1 MPYGIKYEEP
11 DELDMI
17 QKAELLI
24 LLNPSSLEKRVAVY
38 SKTIRI
44 LQYFGYYR
52 SGLDGVHMIKDNE
65 PNVIFFK
72 KNKFSVGG
80 LSDIPNYIQFSL
92 YVSLTKNMSPDVPVH
107 FDFKREIA
115 DVLNQ
120 RSVKVARRIKKKMI
134 MFLAWLEYKS
144 DGGHLIHPNYPHIRN
159 GDLDLNILPTHI
171 LLALWGYFVLPK
183 LTGMQRRIG
192 AINIRKKTAAYQR
205 RMDRYVENLERQREE
220 QRRKLEKLREEQ
232 NEKQRK
238 EQEKDEELLELL
250 EQSGF

>member
-1 MPYGIKYEEP
+1 MPFGIKYEEP

-52 SGLDGVHMIKDNE
+52 SRLNGVHMIKDNE

-72 KNKFSVGG
+72 KHKFSVGS
-80 LSDIPNYIQFSL
+80 LSDIPNYIQFAL
-92 YVSLTKNMSPDVPVH
+92 YVSLTKNMPPDVPVP
-107 FDFKREIA
+107 FNFRKEIS
-115 DVLNQ
+115 DILNQ
-120 RSVKVARRIKKKMI
+120 RSVKVARRIKKKI
-134 MFLAWLEYKS
+134 VMFLSWLEYKH
-144 DGGHLIHPNYPHIRN
+144 DGGHLIHSNYPHIRN
-159 GDLDLNILPTHI
+159 GELDLNNLPTHV

-205 RMDRYVENLERQREE
+205 RLDRYVENLERQREE
-220 QRRKLEKLREEQ
+220 QRRKLEELRD
-232 NEKQRK
+232 KQK
-238 EQEKDEELLELL
+238 EDEEYLEDLGRG
-250 EQSGF
+250 GF